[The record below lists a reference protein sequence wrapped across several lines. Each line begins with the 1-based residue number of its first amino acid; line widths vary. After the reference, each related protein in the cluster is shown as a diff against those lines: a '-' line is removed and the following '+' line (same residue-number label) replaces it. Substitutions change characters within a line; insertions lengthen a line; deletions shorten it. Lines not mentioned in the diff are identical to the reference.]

1 LLVEVVGVAVP
12 ALMMSCAYM
21 RVEVV
26 SAAWLAAGQ
35 MLLIIAAHAPFDD
48 MYLHH
53 IYSSMRTH
61 TQ

>member
-1 LLVEVVGVAVP
+1 
-12 ALMMSCAYM
+12 MKRRIHTCAYM

-53 IYSSMRTH
+53 IYSSMRTQ